1 MNTQEANEKQEGN
14 QNKEAAENS
23 MQKAEVNQ
31 EENSQ
36 TKEEKQPAET
46 KDSPNYSIN
55 LAILGGVVGA
65 GIGLLANPDTGKKLM
80 KNLGESEFVKV
91 AEKEFKKTAQELL
104 AGQAQNSI
112 RQLAE
117 GYISKID
124 GKLLSPLKESGDNK
138 GTGSSEKETQSPAYE
153 KIKEENKELNE
164 RLQKMEKML
173 NDLAGTQK

>member
-31 EENSQ
+31 
-36 TKEEKQPAET
+36 EEKQPAET

-91 AEKEFKKTAQELL
+91 AEKEFRKTAQELL

-138 GTGSSEKETQSPAYE
+138 GTGSSEKENQSPAYE